1 MRNLNFKQAAS
12 AISMSCITACV
23 VGVLA
28 LSLSACSSTGAHK
41 NNGAAPVV
49 NGDGSQTNAIGSQGD
64 LSGADLAGSNGTSTL
79 GNNGGMTGP
88 GGIPATVNFGFDKY
102 NLDATASGIVNQNAS
117 YLLKHPSVH
126 VMIAGNTD
134 PKGSQDYNFHLGQR
148 RADAVKN
155 SLLSQ
160 GVAAGQLCTVSYGE
174 LRPVATPSQFNG
186 DWKKAYAQDRR
197 SDLMYGQTCG
207 DTNQSNSDQSNQ
219 DADA

>member
-1 MRNLNFKQAAS
+1 MKLNVSSRSYLCNMGLA
-12 AISMSCITACV
+12 
-23 VGVLA
+23 GVFILA
-28 LSLSACSSTGAHK
+28 LSACSSMGGHK

-49 NGDGSQTNAIGSQGD
+49 NGDGAQTNAIGSDGGV
-64 LSGADLAGSNGTSTL
+64 SGTDLAGSNGTSTL
-79 GNNGGMTGP
+79 GSNGGMTGP
-88 GGIPATVNFGFDKY
+88 GGMPATVNFGFDQY
-102 NLDATASGIVNQNAS
+102 SLNSTASGIVNQNAA
-117 YLLKHPSVH
+117 YLLKNPSVH

-134 PKGSQDYNFHLGQR
+134 PRGSQEYNFHLGQR

-160 GVAAGQLCTVSYGE
+160 GVSKGQLCTVSYGE

-197 SDLMYGQTCG
+197 SDLMYGQTC
-207 DTNQSNSDQSNQ
+207 DQSQDQSQDQGQ

>member
-1 MRNLNFKQAAS
+1 MKNLNHAQWTISAACLS
-12 AISMSCITACV
+12 SI
-23 VGVLA
+23 LA

-49 NGDGSQTNAIGSQGD
+49 NGDQSQTSAIGSQGD
-64 LSGADLAGSNGTSTL
+64 LSGTDLAGSNGTSTL

-102 NLDATASGIVNQNAS
+102 NLDSKASGIVTQNGN

-134 PKGSQDYNFHLGQR
+134 PRGSQDYNFHLGQR

-155 SLLSQ
+155 ALLAQ
-160 GVAAGQLCTVSYGE
+160 GVTKGQLCTVSYGE
-174 LRPVATPSQFNG
+174 LRPVATPAQFNG
-186 DWKKAYAQDRR
+186 DWHKAYALDRR
-197 SDLMYGQTCG
+197 SDLMYGQTC
-207 DTNQSNSDQSNQ
+207 DDQSNQ
-219 DADA
+219 GQDADA